1 MKGFLYFGGQILGL
15 CVLQNVLLLFLYRT
29 RDEVSEQY
37 EDVFTTWL
45 KVGEETFPLA
55 ILYLSI

>member
-15 CVLQNVLLLFLYRT
+15 CVPQNVLLLFLYRM
-29 RDEVSEQY
+29 RDEISEQY

-45 KVGEETFPLA
+45 KVGEERFPLA
-55 ILYLSI
+55 VLYLSI

>member
-1 MKGFLYFGGQILGL
+1 MKDFLYFGGQILGL

>member
-29 RDEVSEQY
+29 RDEVSKQY
-37 EDVFTTWL
+37 ENVFTTWL